1 MGPEKTEVRYTNGG
15 GDDTKVTFIS
25 GSQKYGAGDQDKG
38 DQLNDTKTTDINRKL
53 ILIPPYLQSKDCNVK
68 YAL

>member
-38 DQLNDTKTTDINRKL
+38 EQRYEENRH
-53 ILIPPYLQSKDCNVK
+53 QSKTDTDTSFPSVQRLQC
-68 YAL
+68 

>member
-38 DQLNDTKTTDINRKL
+38 EQKI
-53 ILIPPYLQSKDCNVK
+53 K